1 MKTQAFAWL
10 TIESGIKSCPQIAAL
25 VSVAPDRQWRQG
37 SCIPLTGVM
46 RHANGIRFDSHL
58 GEEVDI
64 NEHICNV
71 IARFS
76 SDDRKSL
83 ATADLVTI
91 EFHLA
96 IYSYSDVQPVI
107 NIQPDVIALLG
118 SIGSGLD
125 VDTYVLGGE
134 MNHDS

>member
-1 MKTQAFAWL
+1 
-10 TIESGIKSCPQIAAL
+10 
-25 VSVAPDRQWRQG
+25 
-37 SCIPLTGVM
+37 M
-46 RHANGIRFDSHL
+46 RHTNGIRFDSHL